1 MSGIE
6 MENWKDDLG
15 RDLLEILLKY
25 QEMLIDDGLLI
36 GAAAIE
42 VATAAKKITD
52 QWEIS
57 SMWP

>member
-36 GAAAIE
+36 GAAA
-42 VATAAKKITD
+42 
-52 QWEIS
+52 
-57 SMWP
+57 MWRRPRRR